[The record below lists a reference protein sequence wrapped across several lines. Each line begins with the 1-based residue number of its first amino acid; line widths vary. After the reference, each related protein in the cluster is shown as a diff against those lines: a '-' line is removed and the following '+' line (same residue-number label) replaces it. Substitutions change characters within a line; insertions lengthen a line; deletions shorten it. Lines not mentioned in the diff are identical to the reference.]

1 MRRVRWMGAA
11 AIVPMLMMTAAAQQA
26 PAPTPMR
33 LTSTSFPDGT
43 IIPNKYTQLEKQTS
57 PALTWTSI

>member
-1 MRRVRWMGAA
+1 MARAA

-33 LTSTSFPDGT
+33 LTSTSFADGSV
-43 IIPNKYTQLEKQTS
+43 IPNKYTQVEK
-57 PALTWTSI
+57 